1 MSDITSTICAE
12 EMAANLIKEQI
23 LMLHNVINDY
33 KKENNLLTEQVLERD
48 THIDILDEKIKNQD
62 EEIKNQDEEIEK
74 MHLFHEWN
82 KSATLKWNEEV
93 EVNRR
98 LKEEIEEHKKKIKD
112 LEDSH
117 SEDEDDDDDE
127 DRDCKCNRCGKSF
140 ITSATELKCSGGECF
155 DCQRY
160 A

>member
-62 EEIKNQDEEIEK
+62 EETNSITTED
-74 MHLFHEWN
+74 L
-82 KSATLKWNEEV
+82 V
-93 EVNRR
+93 ET
-98 LKEEIEEHKKKIKD
+98 ID
-112 LEDSH
+112 ALENMD
-117 SEDEDDDDDE
+117 
-127 DRDCKCNRCGKSF
+127 
-140 ITSATELKCSGGECF
+140 
-155 DCQRY
+155 
-160 A
+160 